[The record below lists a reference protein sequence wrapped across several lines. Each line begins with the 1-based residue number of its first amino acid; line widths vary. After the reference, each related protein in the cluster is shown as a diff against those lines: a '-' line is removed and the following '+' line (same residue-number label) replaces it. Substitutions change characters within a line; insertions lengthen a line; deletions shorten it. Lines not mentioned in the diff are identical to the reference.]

1 MVSIA
6 SSSRITVEDTEMT
19 VWHDGEV
26 NGSTFFAQNVH
37 QGLSEGYT
45 QCKEQVLFL
54 ITVRHPFVLSLMANT
69 NLAIVGLYCVAN
81 NHIALHLCCIMR
93 ATASLAHFLTGNGE
107 MEFWL
112 LWLSFLLFRLYI
124 VKLIRE
130 LQWFILVCYIFLQY
144 CTSTL
149 RTEAISISLTF
160 VVIEYLGIARV
171 TIRANREKMRFRHIV
186 CPVISIN
193 QLSTNSC
200 IDITVHDSGLV
211 LIHIRHETNRLNQFQ
226 PIVIIHSPF
235 DLITER
241 RIIYYRLVTIS
252 IDGLVCF
259 VVVIIHVGD
268 FNTTNDIYYTIHC
281 HAVARRILGDGITQ

>member
-1 MVSIA
+1 
-6 SSSRITVEDTEMT
+6 
-19 VWHDGEV
+19 
-26 NGSTFFAQNVH
+26 
-37 QGLSEGYT
+37 
-45 QCKEQVLFL
+45 
-54 ITVRHPFVLSLMANT
+54 
-69 NLAIVGLYCVAN
+69 
-81 NHIALHLCCIMR
+81 
-93 ATASLAHFLTGNGE
+93 

-130 LQWFILVCYIFLQY
+130 LQRLILVCNIFFQY
-144 CTSTL
+144 GTSTF

-160 VVIEYLGIARV
+160 VVIENLGIARV

-186 CPVISIN
+186 CPVVSIN

-211 LIHIRHETNRLNQFQ
+211 LIHIWHETNWLNQFQ
-226 PIVIIHSPF
+226 SIVIIYRPF
-235 DLITER
+235 NLITER
-241 RIIYYRLVTIS
+241 RIINHRLVTVS

-268 FNTTNDIYYTIHC
+268 FYTTNDIYHTINC
-281 HAVARRILGDGITQ
+281 HAVAWRILGDGITQ

>member
-1 MVSIA
+1 MV
-6 SSSRITVEDTEMT
+6 
-19 VWHDGEV
+19 
-26 NGSTFFAQNVH
+26 
-37 QGLSEGYT
+37 
-45 QCKEQVLFL
+45 
-54 ITVRHPFVLSLMANT
+54 
-69 NLAIVGLYCVAN
+69 
-81 NHIALHLCCIMR
+81 
-93 ATASLAHFLTGNGE
+93 
-107 MEFWL
+107 FWL

-130 LQWFILVCYIFLQY
+130 LQRLILVCNIFFQY
-144 CTSTL
+144 GTSTF

-160 VVIEYLGIARV
+160 VVIENLGIARV

-200 IDITVHDSGLV
+200 IDITVHNSGLV

-241 RIIYYRLVTIS
+241 RIIYYRLVTVS

-268 FNTTNDIYYTIHC
+268 FYTTNDIYHTINC
-281 HAVARRILGDGITQ
+281 HAVAWRILGDGITQ